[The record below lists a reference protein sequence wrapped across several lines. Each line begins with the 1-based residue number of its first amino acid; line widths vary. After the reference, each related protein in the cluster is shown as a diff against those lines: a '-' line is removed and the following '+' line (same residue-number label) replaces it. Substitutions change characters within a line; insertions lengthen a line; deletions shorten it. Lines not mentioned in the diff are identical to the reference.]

1 MTPEFEIINFKR
13 FRLNVVANARIETLY
28 TGLRWGEG
36 PVYFADGDFLLFTDI
51 PNNRILRWVEGAPV
65 TTYRFPSNNA
75 NGNTR
80 DRQGRLVTC
89 ESGGRR
95 VSRTEYDGSITVLV
109 DNFEGKRLN
118 SPNDIVVKSDDTVWF
133 TDPDYGILSDFTGNK
148 ADGEIGKNNVF
159 RFDAKADRLTV
170 AVGDLDKPNGLAFS
184 PDEKILYIADTG
196 ISHRPDGPHHI
207 LAFDV
212 VDGWRLAN
220 RRVFAEVSPG
230 VADGFRVDTE
240 GNIWTSAADGVH
252 CYASDGE
259 LIGKIHLPEVATNLT
274 FGGPKRNRLFVTAA
288 SSLYAVFVGQ
298 SGAQRP

>member
-13 FRLNVVANARIETLY
+13 FRLSVVANARIETLH
-28 TGLRWGEG
+28 TGIRWGEG
-36 PVYFADGDFLLFTDI
+36 PVYFADGDFLLFSDI
-51 PNNRILRWVEGAPV
+51 PNSRILRWVEGAPV
-65 TTYRFPSNNA
+65 TTYRFPANHA

-80 DRQGRLVTC
+80 DRQGRLLTC

-95 VSRTEYDGSITVLV
+95 VTRTEHDGSLTVLV
-109 DNFEGKRLN
+109 DRFEGKRLN

-133 TDPDYGILSDFTGNK
+133 SDPDYGILSDFTGNK
-148 ADGEIGKNNVF
+148 APSEIGKNNVF
-159 RFDAKADRLTV
+159 RFDPKSGQLTV
-170 AVGDLDKPNGLAFS
+170 AVGDMDKPNGLAFS
-184 PDEKILYIADTG
+184 PDERILYIADTG

-207 LAFDV
+207 LAYDV
-212 VDGWRLAN
+212 VDGCKLAN
-220 RRVFAEVSPG
+220 RRVFAEISPG

-240 GNIWTSAADGVH
+240 GNIWTSAADGIH

-259 LIGKIHLPEVATNLT
+259 LIGKIHFPEVVTNLT